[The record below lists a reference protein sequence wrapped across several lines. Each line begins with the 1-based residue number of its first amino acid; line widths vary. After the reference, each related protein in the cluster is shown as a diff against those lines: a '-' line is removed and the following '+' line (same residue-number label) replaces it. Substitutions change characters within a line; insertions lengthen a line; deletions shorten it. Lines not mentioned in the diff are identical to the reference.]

1 MDSAIQIG
9 SKSIDT
15 PTLVQKLLQYRLLEK
30 LVQET
35 VIDDLIEQV
44 ACDEAAAVEAFCL
57 KRQLQTA
64 EQQQAWCQQE
74 HFSSEQM
81 KAEAIREYRLHQFK
95 EETWGEQLQ
104 TYFLQRKDQLDRV
117 VYSLIRTKDTGLAQ
131 ELYFRLCDDGASFA
145 DVARAYSEGQ
155 EAQTGGLVGPVE
167 MSVPHPTLGKMLRAS
182 RDGQLWPPTKL
193 GDWMIIVRL
202 EKLVPAKIDA
212 AMRQRLLHEQFQ
224 ALLQQRMQASPVK
237 LFPNHA
243 SSKAVSSKAVFSK
256 ASSPN
261 LSPEEQNPHEDR
273 DESRPVEN
281 SRPQEELL
289 PAGAVHDQS

>member
-9 SKSIDT
+9 AKSIDT
-15 PTLVQKLLQYRLLEK
+15 PALVQKLLQYRLLEK

-44 ACDEAAAVEAFCL
+44 ACDTAIAVEEFCS

-64 EQQQAWCQQE
+64 EQRQAWCKQE
-74 HFSSEQM
+74 HFSNEQM
-81 KAEAIREYRLHQFK
+81 EVEAVREYRLRQFK

-131 ELYFRLCDDGASFA
+131 ELYFRLCDDGANFA
-145 DVARAYSEGQ
+145 DLARAYSEGK

-167 MSVPHPTLGKMLRAS
+167 MSVPHPTLGRILRAS
-182 RDGQLWPPTKL
+182 HEGQLWPPTKL
-193 GDWMIIVRL
+193 GDWMIIVRF
-202 EKLVPAKIDA
+202 EKLVPAKIDE

-237 LFPNHA
+237 LLPKAAPSKSSHSSSPSKA
-243 SSKAVSSKAVFSK
+243 PSSKALSSKAP
-256 ASSPN
+256 SPQ
-261 LSPEEQNPHEDR
+261 PVEK
-273 DESRPVEN
+273 SRPPE
-281 SRPQEELL
+281 RLL
-289 PAGAVHDQS
+289 KAGAARA